1 MTLSAHSKS
10 VGQNFLEGDFG
21 MREPIDIVFYRNV
34 MIYFKRATQLD
45 ILKRIIA
52 CIRPGGYLFI
62 GHSETLN
69 GLGLP
74 VQAVAPTIYRKPG

>member
-1 MTLSAHSKS
+1 
-10 VGQNFLEGDFG
+10 

-34 MIYFKRATQLD
+34 MIYFERPTQRK
-45 ILKRIIA
+45 ILLKIIA
-52 CIRPGGYLFI
+52 CMRPGGYLFI

-74 VQAVAPTIYRKPG
+74 VTQLHPTIYRKPE